1 MYGQPQPD
9 SNMYTMQ
16 GFAQMQQGLIPNPQ
30 GTMPNSFVGQRF
42 RGTVKSYSE
51 SNGYGFIGGDEI
63 TAALGKDVFVHQR
76 EVTEVTG
83 IARPQIPAGVA
94 VTFAVTINPKGQP
107 QARELRFEDQS
118 FLQLQAMGQPVSG
131 QQPGGGG
138 GAGGGQLGQNGSFQY
153 QYVQGGRR
161 FRGFVRSFSQINGF
175 GFVGSDEITQTF
187 GKDAFL
193 HFRELQ
199 TVMGQEKPTIPSG
212 TWLTFTITINQKGQP
227 QARDVQFEQF
237 DQSASQ
243 PMGALDQSSPAY
255 AASAAVAALGFT
267 PNQQMG
273 QQQIQQTQPPQ
284 GNNNPSQVYVSDAEA
299 YARVQAD
306 IEKFQQ
312 EVAAQRA
319 KTAAEAL
326 GGGGGGGDDAQQR
339 QVKTED
345 EADLRRAR
353 EKKMKEQG
361 DFVSPSRSRSRSPR
375 RREGW
380 VLVRTINIYGVVKK
394 HVQNMVCWQYIWC
407 ATCTNYQYI
416 YIYGVLREKNEKS
429 IYIYIYGVVKKK
441 HTHTLSIQGFFI
453 FPPIG
458 GKQIILPEL
467 TTHLKRS
474 PPRRGG
480 NG

>member
-138 GAGGGQLGQNGSFQY
+138 GGGGGGQMGQNGSFQY

-237 DQSASQ
+237 DQSAGQ
-243 PMGALDQSSPAY
+243 QQMGALDQSSPAF
-255 AASAAVAALGFT
+255 AAAGAVAALGFT

-273 QQQIQQTQPPQ
+273 GMQQNQQQVPAQA
-284 GNNNPSQVYVSDAEA
+284 NNNPSQVYVSDAEA

-326 GGGGGGGDDAQQR
+326 GGGAGA
-339 QVKTED
+339 VKTED

-353 EKKMKEQG
+353 EKKMQDRG

-375 RREGW
+375 R
-380 VLVRTINIYGVVKK
+380 
-394 HVQNMVCWQYIWC
+394 
-407 ATCTNYQYI
+407 A
-416 YIYGVLREKNEKS
+416 
-429 IYIYIYGVVKKK
+429 
-441 HTHTLSIQGFFI
+441 
-453 FPPIG
+453 
-458 GKQIILPEL
+458 
-467 TTHLKRS
+467 
-474 PPRRGG
+474 
-480 NG
+480 

>member
-1 MYGQPQPD
+1 MYGQQPQPD

-16 GFAQMQQGLIPNPQ
+16 GFQQMQAGMGMMGNQQ
-30 GTMPNSFVGQRF
+30 AMTNSFVGQRF

-51 SNGYGFIGGDEI
+51 SNGYGFLGGDEI
-63 TAALGKDVFVHQR
+63 TAALGKDVFLHQR

-118 FLQLQAMGQPVSG
+118 FLQLQAMGQPVGG

-138 GAGGGQLGQNGSFQY
+138 GGMGGQGGSFQY

-175 GFVGSDEITQTF
+175 GFVGGDEITQNF

-199 TVMGQEKPTIPSG
+199 AVMGQEKPTIPSG
-212 TWLTFTITINQKGQP
+212 TWLTFTVTMNQKGQP
-227 QARDVQFEQF
+227 QARDVQFEPAQ
-237 DQSASQ
+237 Q
-243 PMGALDQSSPAY
+243 MGTLDQTSPAY
-255 AASAAVAALGFT
+255 AASAAVAALGFQNT
-267 PNQQMG
+267 SVPTSNCV
-273 QQQIQQTQPPQ
+273 
-284 GNNNPSQVYVSDAEA
+284 SQVYVSDAEA

-326 GGGGGGGDDAQQR
+326 GAP
-339 QVKTED
+339 EP
-345 EADLRRAR
+345 DLCRASR
-353 EKKMKEQG
+353 EKKRG
-361 DFVSPSRSRSRSPR
+361 GDDFVSPSRSRSRSGR
-375 RREGW
+375 RKK
-380 VLVRTINIYGVVKK
+380 VKEENT
-394 HVQNMVCWQYIWC
+394 H
-407 ATCTNYQYI
+407 
-416 YIYGVLREKNEKS
+416 
-429 IYIYIYGVVKKK
+429 
-441 HTHTLSIQGFFI
+441 HTHSL
-453 FPPIG
+453 
-458 GKQIILPEL
+458 
-467 TTHLKRS
+467 
-474 PPRRGG
+474 
-480 NG
+480 